1 MVEGQIFSG
10 QPVKNYIRTYNSIPK
25 LRTRQ
30 GDDCATN
37 YLLIPFSLDNYNMIA
52 IYLSKQEPLDADS
65 KAIQETNVPGNLDS
79 ADNTILFFIIEEV
92 KDTFLDL
99 FQGAVKV
106 L

>member
-1 MVEGQIFSG
+1 
-10 QPVKNYIRTYNSIPK
+10 
-25 LRTRQ
+25 
-30 GDDCATN
+30 
-37 YLLIPFSLDNYNMIA
+37 MIA